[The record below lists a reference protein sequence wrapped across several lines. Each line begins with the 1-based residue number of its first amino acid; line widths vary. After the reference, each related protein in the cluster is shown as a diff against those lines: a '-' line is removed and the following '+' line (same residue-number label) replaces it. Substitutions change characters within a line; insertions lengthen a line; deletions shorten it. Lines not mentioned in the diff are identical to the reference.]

1 MSRSVCVVGGG
12 IAGAGAAYAL
22 PDGIE
27 VTVVESRAIGGRL
40 ASRRREGCIYE
51 YGADHLRLAGD
62 DRADLVREV
71 AGEAL
76 VEITAPIRQFDTGGT
91 ITDRPDEF
99 TRWSGANGID
109 GIVWAFLERA
119 DATVRDGAT
128 VTGLTRLADGWEVT
142 VAGEQKR
149 FDGVVL
155 ATPAAATAVL
165 LEGADWEAS
174 VRRRLA
180 RIASDVPHQ
189 PVDVVALHYPFELDV
204 SYYGLVSV
212 DRASDVVWLGRQE
225 CKPGH
230 VPEGES
236 LLTAQL
242 GSLWSAANAGAR
254 PQETAL
260 EVAHRI
266 APLVG
271 EDRLREPDWWDH
283 HRWGRGLPSD
293 GPEASLCD
301 RTLEHDLAVAG
312 DWVAGV
318 GQAHAALDSGLAAG
332 RELAERFGHQPWA

>member
-22 PDGIE
+22 PDGFE
-27 VTVVESRAIGGRL
+27 VTVLESRSVGGRL
-40 ASRRREGCIYE
+40 ASRHQEGCLYD
-51 YGADHLRLAGD
+51 YGSDHLRLAED
-62 DRADLVREV
+62 ERAALVRRV
-71 AGEAL
+71 AGDAL
-76 VEITAPIRQFDTGGT
+76 IEITPPIKQFDAADR

-99 TRWSGANGID
+99 SRWSGKNGID
-109 GIVWAFLERA
+109 KIVWAFL
-119 DATVRDGAT
+119 DASDAAVTEGAT
-128 VTGLTRLADGWEVT
+128 VTGLARQNDEWIVNVG
-142 VAGEQKR
+142 GDRRR
-149 FDGVVL
+149 FDAVVL

-165 LEGADWEAS
+165 LEAADWEAP

-180 RIASDVPHQ
+180 EAAADVPHQ

-212 DRASDVVWLGRQE
+212 ERASDVVWVGRQE

-230 VPEGES
+230 VPAGES
-236 LLTAQL
+236 LLTVQL

-254 PQETAL
+254 AQETAL

-271 EDRLREPDWWDH
+271 DERLREPDWWDH
-283 HRWGRGLPSD
+283 HRWGRGLPAG
-293 GPEASLCD
+293 GPEESLCC
-301 RTLEHDLAVAG
+301 EALAAGLALAG

-318 GQAHAALDSGLAAG
+318 GQAHAALDSGLTAG
-332 RELAERFGHQPWA
+332 RKLARQFGHEPTV